1 MNRFFLLAL
10 AVLAVLSLPAV
21 SQADILV
28 GIDKDLGDQWDS
40 VGEAFEQEFN
50 TSVWF
55 QGYAQN
61 SMAQQIVLQSF
72 AQRGKL
78 HFVMVPRSWGSTLS
92 RYLVDL
98 SDLERSLVD
107 RGAEVVYI
115 NQQPLGVEIPFA
127 PDWFLG
133 VLSWPDDFEIALEFL
148 AFVAQGGSTE
158 IGPVALSP
166 LAAVAAFSTEKI
178 NKADHN
184 PLFDGALEALMGAA
198 QATVNSV
205 ASQMATAIPTFARTA
220 LESLATLYGVPFS
233 ATEATIT
240 VVLESQPGRN
250 ATNVAALGRLGV
262 NENAIQATS
271 KLIKITIPIGDL
283 SALARQLTGVAFIR
297 APYTPFALG
306 TPSEGVGAI
315 GADAFHTAGIRGS
328 GSKVAIID
336 LGFSGLSQAQSRGDL
351 PYTVIQNDLTGT
363 GLATGI
369 THGTAVAEIVHDVAP
384 EAELYLIKIADEV
397 DLDLAVT
404 YCLTNGIDIIN
415 HSLGWYNTN
424 NYDGT
429 GTIADI
435 AQRAISGGILWV
447 NAAGNSA
454 ENHWEG
460 TFSDGNSDGW
470 LDQNVT
476 FYATAGSP
484 IVLFLTWNE
493 WPQSSTDYDL
503 YLFDPSSTLVA
514 SSTKHQTGTE
524 EPTESIQTTAPGSG
538 QYTVRIQGVG
548 TRSLELFNL
557 YQTVSPV
564 IAASSILAPANAA
577 NVIAVGAVDHSQY
590 TTGPIQPYS
599 SQGPSNDGRT
609 KPDLVAPDNVATG
622 TSPYAPFPGTSGA
635 APHVSGAAAL
645 LLSQSPGL
653 SEFALR
659 TEVLSQTIA
668 MGSANV
674 FGNGR
679 LSLQA
684 PAGANTPPTAS
695 YTYSPNFPT
704 AGSSVSFNASA
715 SSDPDGSIVLYEW
728 DFTGN
733 GVTDATGLAQARAF
747 SAGTHAVR
755 LTVTDNN
762 ATTDTQVQYI
772 VVSAT
777 ANQPPNA
784 AFTVSPSSG
793 LPGTWFTFS
802 ATGSNDPDGS
812 IAGYAWNFGDG
823 NTGSGITAYN
833 NYAAAGVYTVQLTVT
848 DNDGATDTYSQP
860 LVVTAAANQPP
871 NAAFT
876 VSPSSGLPGTWF
888 TFSASGSTDP
898 DGSIASYFWN
908 FGDGNTDS
916 GVTAYNN
923 YAAAGVYTVQ
933 LTVTDNDGATDTYS
947 QPLVVTAAANQPPN
961 AVFTVSPSS
970 GQPGDWFTFSASGS
984 TDPDGSIASYF
995 WNFGDGNTDSG
1006 VTAYNNYTAAGVYTV
1021 QLTVTDNDGS
1031 TDTTTMPV
1039 SVQAASAPDL
1049 VVQSITYVPGAPVLG
1064 QSVTFS
1070 ITVVNQGNAT
1080 TGFFRVRLAGSSS
1093 STQSYITQLPAGASQ
1108 VVSLSLPLTA
1118 NSETFTATAD
1128 DLNQV
1133 TESSETNNVNT
1144 VLVSAAA
1151 IPLVAEAG
1159 GPYSGTSGSP
1169 IAFSGAASTG
1179 PITTYVWSFGDGAS
1193 AQGVSTSHSYANP
1206 GTYTATLTVYSGGQQ
1221 SVDTAQVSVSA
1232 PQPALAAQLSLPKAV
1247 YEIDD
1252 VLQITYSVN
1261 RAAYVYLCDVTA
1273 DGHVTLLFPNWLEP
1287 SAYVGSG
1294 AHTFPGA
1301 SGYTLRISEPVG
1313 TETLYMFAASGPI
1326 ASFPTSLPAGA
1337 FSLLSTNPTS
1347 FRNAVLAMMQS
1358 QFATSAWAF
1367 DSLSFEVV
1375 SPTPTTGTIRVLS
1388 NPTNGLVRIDSVAVG
1403 NTTHD
1408 QTNVSPGIHTVE
1420 VSKSGYQT
1428 ATTQVTV
1435 TAGLTSTVTLTLT
1448 AIPTNAP
1455 PVANFGYSPVGP
1467 VVGDTVSFDAS
1478 ASTDSDGSISS
1489 YAWNFGDG
1497 TTGSGQ
1503 FATHAFST
1511 TGSFT
1516 VTLTV
1521 TDNDSAQSS
1530 TSVVVPVGSTAD
1542 IGWISPVSFEDP
1554 AANWVVEQRA
1564 FDDDID
1570 TNYNSNAQYYDHPAG
1585 EWTSFIILNAPGGGI
1600 QSDRIRVLVGDQL
1613 RNYNVLSWDID
1624 VYRDGAWV
1632 DVYMGT
1638 EGSLSEHNPDTPG
1651 HTWIEFAF
1659 DQGLVTR
1666 MRLRAYNNNDGGTA
1680 LARIWEADFHEA
1692 TAP

>member
-40 VGEAFEQEFN
+40 VGETFEQEFN

-61 SMAQQIVLQSF
+61 SMPQQIVLQSF
-72 AQRGKL
+72 AKSGKL
-78 HFVMVPRSWGSTLS
+78 HFIMVPHSWGSTLS

-98 SDLERSLVD
+98 SDLERSLID
-107 RGAEVVYI
+107 RGAEIVYI

-148 AFVAQGGSTE
+148 AFAAQGGSTE
-158 IGPVALSP
+158 IGTAALSP
-166 LAAVAAFSTEKI
+166 QAAVAAFSTEKI
-178 NKADHN
+178 SRADHN
-184 PLFDGALEALMGAA
+184 PLIDGALEALMGAA
-198 QATVNSV
+198 QATVSSV
-205 ASQMATAIPTFARTA
+205 ASQMTTAIPTFARTA

-233 ATEATIT
+233 AAESTIT
-240 VVLESQPGRN
+240 VVLESQPGRS

-271 KLIKITIPIGDL
+271 TLIKVTIPISDL
-283 SALARQLTGVAFIR
+283 SALAKQLTGVAFIR
-297 APYTPFALG
+297 APYTPYALG
-306 TPSEGVGAI
+306 TPSEGVAAI
-315 GADAFHTAGIRGS
+315 GADAFHTAGIRGN

-336 LGFSGLSQAQSRGDL
+336 LGFAGLSQAQSRGDL
-351 PYTVIQNDLTGT
+351 PYTVNQNDLTGT

-369 THGTAVAEIVHDVAP
+369 THGTAVAEIVHDIAP

-435 AQRAISGGILWV
+435 AQRAVSGGILWV

-460 TFSDGNSDGW
+460 VFADGNSDGW

-524 EPTESIQTTAPGSG
+524 EPTESIQLTATASG
-538 QYTVRIQGVG
+538 LYTVRIQGVG

-557 YQTVSPV
+557 YQTVTPV

-590 TTGPIQPYS
+590 ATGPIQPYS

-622 TSPYAPFPGTSGA
+622 TSPYSPFPGTSGA

-645 LLSQSPGL
+645 LLSQTPGL

-668 MGSANV
+668 MGSANI

-684 PAGANTPPTAS
+684 PAGVNVPPTAS
-695 YTYSPNFPT
+695 YTYSPSFPT
-704 AGSSVSFNASA
+704 AGSTVSFNASA

-747 SAGTHAVR
+747 SAGTHSVR
-755 LTVTDNN
+755 LTVTDNDG
-762 ATTDTQVQYI
+762 ATDAQIQYI

-777 ANQPPNA
+777 TNQPPNA

-793 LPGTWFTFS
+793 LPGTWFTFNAS
-802 ATGSNDPDGS
+802 GSNDPDGS
-812 IAGYAWNFGDG
+812 ITDYAWDFGDG
-823 NTGSGITAYN
+823 STGSSITAYN
-833 NYAAAGVYTVQLTVT
+833 SYASAGVYTVQLTVT

-860 LVVTAAANQPP
+860 LVVTAAANQLP
-871 NAAFT
+871 NAVFS
-876 VSPSSGLPGTWF
+876 VSPSSGQPGDWF
-888 TFSASGSTDP
+888 TFSASASSDP
-898 DGSIASYFWN
+898 DGSIVSYFWN

-916 GVTAYNN
+916 GVTAYNS

-933 LTVTDNDGATDTYS
+933 LTVTDNDG
-947 QPLVVTAAANQPPN
+947 
-961 AVFTVSPSS
+961 
-970 GQPGDWFTFSASGS
+970 G
-984 TDPDGSIASYF
+984 
-995 WNFGDGNTDSG
+995 
-1006 VTAYNNYTAAGVYTV
+1006 
-1021 QLTVTDNDGS
+1021 

-1049 VVQSITYVPGAPVLG
+1049 IVQSITYTPGSPVLG
-1064 QSVTFS
+1064 QSITFS
-1070 ITVVNQGNAT
+1070 ITVANQGNAT
-1080 TGFFRVRLAGSSS
+1080 AGFFRIRLTGSSS

-1118 NSETFTATAD
+1118 SSETFTATAD

-1133 TESSETNNVNT
+1133 TESLETNNVNT

-1179 PITTYVWSFGDGAS
+1179 AITTYVWSFGDGAS
-1193 AQGVSTSHSYANP
+1193 AQGVSTSHTYANP

-1221 SVDTAQVSVSA
+1221 SIDTAQVSVSA
-1232 PQPALAAQLSLPKAV
+1232 PQPAMAVQVSLPKAV
-1247 YEIDD
+1247 YEIDE

-1273 DGHVTLLFPNWLEP
+1273 DGHVALLFPNWLEP

-1294 AHTFPGA
+1294 THTFPA
-1301 SGYTLRISEPVG
+1301 TSGYTLRISEPLG
-1313 TETLYMFAASGPI
+1313 TETLYLFAASGPI
-1326 ASFPTSLPAGA
+1326 ASFPTSLPSGA
-1337 FSLLSTNPTS
+1337 FSILSTNPTS
-1347 FRNAVLAMMQS
+1347 FRNSVLATMQS
-1358 QFATSAWAF
+1358 QFASGDWAF

-1375 SPTPTTGTIRVLS
+1375 APTPTTGTIRVFS
-1388 NPTNGLVRIDSVAVG
+1388 NPTNGLVKIDGVPVG

-1435 TAGLTSTVTLTLT
+1435 TAGLTSTVSLTLT

-1455 PVANFGYSPVGP
+1455 PVANFGYTPAGP

-1478 ASTDSDGSISS
+1478 ASSDSDGSIVS

-1497 TTGSGQ
+1497 ATGSGQ

-1511 TGSFT
+1511 SGSFT

-1521 TDNDSAQSS
+1521 TDNESAQSS

-1542 IGWISPVSFEDP
+1542 IGWISPVSFEDA
-1554 AANWVVEQRA
+1554 AANWVVEERA
-1564 FDDDID
+1564 YDDDVD
-1570 TNYNSNAQYYDHPAG
+1570 TNYNSNAQYYDHAGG
-1585 EWTSFIILNAPGGGI
+1585 EWTSFIILNAPAGGI
-1600 QSDRIRVLVGDQL
+1600 QSDRIRVLLGDSFPINNML
-1613 RNYNVLSWDID
+1613 TWDID
-1624 VYRDGAWV
+1624 VYRDGVWV

-1638 EGSLSEHNPDTPG
+1638 QGSLSEHRPDDPG
-1651 HTWIEFAF
+1651 HTWVEFAF
-1659 DQGLVTR
+1659 DEGLVTR
-1666 MRLRAYNNNDGGTA
+1666 MRLRSLNNAEGVT
-1680 LARIWEADFHEA
+1680 LSRIYEADFHDA